1 MQFVDDMILGAAI
14 GFSERNGSG
23 PAGGGQTVRRLSR
36 TSQQDKKG
44 SDAIGAPDLAEKEGF
59 EPSDGFTHHTIS
71 SRESHNTC
79 MPYHVPNSR
88 ISQAKRLTAIMASSN
103 ALGSIWAAYKSAV
116 SWYVECPK
124 IVCKTFIGTPS
135 AAIIVA
141 HVWRK
146 PCIVIRGK
154 PAA

>member
-71 SRESHNTC
+71 SRAPST
-79 MPYHVPNSR
+79 
-88 ISQAKRLTAIMASSN
+88 K
-103 ALGSIWAAYKSAV
+103 LGDFSKFCWQRSIL
-116 SWYVECPK
+116 
-124 IVCKTFIGTPS
+124 
-135 AAIIVA
+135 
-141 HVWRK
+141 
-146 PCIVIRGK
+146 
-154 PAA
+154 